1 VRAPSWQVADDLK
14 RGRLRRI
21 LQDYEPMNA
30 PVNVLFER
38 ARRTAPSVRTFLD
51 YLVESTKTGPLAGT
65 SCFGEANG
73 AANG

>member
-1 VRAPSWQVADDLK
+1 
-14 RGRLRRI
+14 
-21 LQDYEPMNA
+21 MNE

-51 YLVESTKTGPLAGT
+51 YLVESKKTGPLAGT
-65 SCFGEANG
+65 SCFGEAHG

>member
-1 VRAPSWQVADDLK
+1 
-14 RGRLRRI
+14 
-21 LQDYEPMNA
+21 MNA